1 MPTPCGVRSRSVP
14 CLVRSAQRSVV
25 TARWFVGLVRERPV
39 RATTFPVCLS
49 PVAFVESV
57 RFLIGQDHPEAGPC
71 VRIPAATDS
80 RRYSRRTA
88 STEHCLA
95 IVPGGTHVSVPCRR
109 PEQVALLANF
119 VAQARRAFAALSKK
133 KLVAPPPSA
142 DVPADEVRAPTRAAA
157 ARRPARAFR
166 FRVPAMALVAAA
178 ARLSAR
184 VQAIIVLWRGL
195 AWRLRVLAC
204 G

>member
-1 MPTPCGVRSRSVP
+1 M
-14 CLVRSAQRSVV
+14 
-25 TARWFVGLVRERPV
+25 
-39 RATTFPVCLS
+39 RADPGS
-49 PVAFVESV
+49 H
-57 RFLIGQDHPEAGPC
+57 RQ
-71 VRIPAATDS
+71 PAVLPPYCEYRALLG
-80 RRYSRRTA
+80 
-88 STEHCLA
+88 H
-95 IVPGGTHVSVPCRR
+95 VPGGTHVSTPCRR
-109 PEQVALLANF
+109 PEQVVLLANF

-166 FRVPAMALVAAA
+166 FRVPAMALVGRRFHGAGSSLDLHGPPLAAA